1 LTVSICLSK
10 FFRFK
15 ILINNDDK
23 LDKKIGF
30 YSKGEGSS
38 TISKISAT
46 CPGRAEQ
53 WPQYSYKKFPENR
66 TLFCRR
72 QAKPSIQTSRKSE
85 HEKRKRRKKMNQ
97 EKARVLIVDDDR
109 NICAILAALMKKE
122 GMKPLVAYDGEKA
135 VKMLQS
141 DVPDLLLVDMMLPGM
156 DGMEVLRKTREIA
169 PDLPV
174 VLITAHADSRVAVMA
189 IKEGAHDYLSKPFD
203 NCEVIRV
210 AHRALAERGLKLKA
224 RALSNQLKG
233 NSSLQEKMGPSD
245 VVARLVSEVNRVAES
260 DFTVVIIGET
270 GSGKEV
276 VARAIHDAS
285 SRSKGPFI
293 PVDCGAIPETLL
305 ESELFGHERGAFT
318 GAEVQ
323 KAGKF
328 EVAQGGTLFLDEI
341 SNMPM
346 GSQAKLLRVLQEK
359 KVYRVGGTKAIQVNV
374 RLLVASNQDLHE
386 LALSSSFRRD
396 LFYRLNEFTI
406 TIPPLRDRKED
417 IPYLAKR
424 FLDNANLELNK
435 EVKGF
440 SETALNTFLAYDW
453 PGNVR
458 ELRSIIRRAALLA
471 DDLIAEKHL
480 ELERADVP
488 GMAFTPKVQGAPWKN
503 LSLREILQQSIWTVE
518 REVFTQ
524 VLKETGGNKAKAAR
538 LLQVDYKTIHEKVK
552 KLGIWIDKD
561 NGNDTSESADM
572 AR

>member
-1 LTVSICLSK
+1 
-10 FFRFK
+10 
-15 ILINNDDK
+15 
-23 LDKKIGF
+23 
-30 YSKGEGSS
+30 
-38 TISKISAT
+38 
-46 CPGRAEQ
+46 
-53 WPQYSYKKFPENR
+53 
-66 TLFCRR
+66 
-72 QAKPSIQTSRKSE
+72 
-85 HEKRKRRKKMNQ
+85 
-97 EKARVLIVDDDR
+97 
-109 NICAILAALMKKE
+109 
-122 GMKPLVAYDGEKA
+122 
-135 VKMLQS
+135 
-141 DVPDLLLVDMMLPGM
+141 
-156 DGMEVLRKTREIA
+156 
-169 PDLPV
+169 
-174 VLITAHADSRVAVMA
+174 
-189 IKEGAHDYLSKPFD
+189 
-203 NCEVIRV
+203 
-210 AHRALAERGLKLKA
+210 
-224 RALSNQLKG
+224 
-233 NSSLQEKMGPSD
+233 
-245 VVARLVSEVNRVAES
+245 LVSEVNRVAES
-260 DFTVVIIGET
+260 DFTVIIIGET

-276 VARAIHDAS
+276 VARAIHEAS
-285 SRSKGPFI
+285 SRSKEPFI

-341 SNMPM
+341 SNMPL

-406 TIPPLRDRKED
+406 NIPPLRERKDD

-435 EVKGF
+435 QVKGF
-440 SETALNTFLAYDW
+440 SETALNTLFAYNW

-471 DDLIAEKHL
+471 DDLITEKHL
-480 ELERADVP
+480 ELKRVDVP

-503 LSLREILQQSIWTVE
+503 LSLKEILQQSITAVE

-524 VLKETGGNKAKAAR
+524 VLKQTGGNKAKAAR

-552 KLGIWIDKD
+552 KLGILIDKETGPEI
-561 NGNDTSESADM
+561 NP
-572 AR
+572 

>member
-1 LTVSICLSK
+1 MNK
-10 FFRFK
+10 QK
-15 ILINNDDK
+15 
-23 LDKKIGF
+23 
-30 YSKGEGSS
+30 
-38 TISKISAT
+38 
-46 CPGRAEQ
+46 
-53 WPQYSYKKFPENR
+53 
-66 TLFCRR
+66 
-72 QAKPSIQTSRKSE
+72 AK
-85 HEKRKRRKKMNQ
+85 
-97 EKARVLIVDDDR
+97 VLIVDDDKS
-109 NICAILAALMKKE
+109 ICMVLSDLMKKE
-122 GMKPLVAYDGEKA
+122 GLEATAAYDGEKA
-135 VKMLQS
+135 LKMLQT
-141 DVPDLLLVDMMLPGM
+141 DAPDLLLVDMRLPGM
-156 DGMEVLRKTREIA
+156 DGMEILRKAREMD
-169 PDLPV
+169 PELPV
-174 VLITAHADSRVAVMA
+174 VFITAHADSRGAVRA

-203 NCEVIRV
+203 NYEVIRV
-210 AHRALAERGLKLKA
+210 ANRALAERELKLKV
-224 RALSNQLKG
+224 RVLSNQIRDR
-233 NSSLQEKMGPSD
+233 SPLQEKMGPSD

-276 VARAIHDAS
+276 VARAIHEAS

-323 KAGKF
+323 KPGKF
-328 EVAQGGTLFLDEI
+328 EIAQGGTLFLDEI

-406 TIPPLRDRKED
+406 TVPPLRERKED

-424 FLDNANLELNK
+424 FLDNANQELNK
-435 EVKGF
+435 QVKGF
-440 SETALNTFLAYDW
+440 SEIALNTLFAYNW

-458 ELRSIIRRAALLA
+458 QLRSIIRRATLLA
-471 DDLIAEKHL
+471 DELITEKHL
-480 ELERADVP
+480 ELKRVDVP

-503 LSLREILQQSIWTVE
+503 LSLKEILHQSITAVE

-524 VLKETGGNKAKAAR
+524 VLRQTGGNKAKAAR

-552 KLGIWIDKD
+552 KLGILIDKETGPEISD
-561 NGNDTSESADM
+561 
-572 AR
+572 